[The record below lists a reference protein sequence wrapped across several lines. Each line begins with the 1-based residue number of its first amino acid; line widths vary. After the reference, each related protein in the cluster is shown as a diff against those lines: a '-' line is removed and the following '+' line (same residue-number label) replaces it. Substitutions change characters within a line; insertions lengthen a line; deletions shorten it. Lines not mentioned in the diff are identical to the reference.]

1 MKRLCLVGAGPIGIE
16 MAQTMARFGSQVT
29 IFEIA
34 PQLLPREDP
43 DASEVLRTVLEEE
56 MRIEYAVRI
65 NNIEYVGPPGG
76 AAPETL
82 AATGGNVRSFF
93 DSTEQ
98 PIQIQQKA
106 FNSSIYLP
114 IYVDGWPYLRCP
126 VDGWMDGLRCFYSFW
141 AVSQCD

>member
-98 PIQIQQKA
+98 PIQIHLEGVQLV
-106 FNSSIYLP
+106 YLST
-114 IYVDGWPYLRCP
+114 YLCRWMAISALSG
-126 VDGWMDGLRCFYSFW
+126 GWMDGLRCFYSFW